1 MTRNQLPEGVGKKIV
16 EALKRQ
22 AEADITPVAD
32 SDVSLGMSVPL
43 NDIQELSDTSF
54 EPLNEEVETDM
65 IIEEDNSMSIPL
77 GGFNENV
84 TPVIQPQE
92 TYFAEKP
99 AFNEIN
105 EVKVEAYTPVT
116 PVMPTPVAPVSQPS
130 MVNIATGKVSMPS
143 NVAMLKSLIASLPVG
158 VTKQTGAQIIR
169 QTLEATGIPMNTV
182 LKEAQ
187 EMQEELNSS
196 TRECMMRIQ
205 EYKSNILQLEQ
216 SVNEYQKNITQINDL
231 ISLFLLTDRK

>member
-22 AEADITPVAD
+22 AEADVTPI
-32 SDVSLGMSVPL
+32 SETETTLGASVPL
-43 NDIQELSDTSF
+43 TDIQDLPEVGF
-54 EPLNEEVETDM
+54 EPLTDDTETEM
-65 IIEEDNSMSIPL
+65 IVEEDNSMSIPL
-77 GGFNENV
+77 GEYS
-84 TPVIQPQE
+84 TKEEIAPQQE
-92 TYFAEKP
+92 YYFEKP
-99 AFNEIN
+99 MYNKISETKM
-105 EVKVEAYTPVT
+105 EQTYTPVT
-116 PVMPTPVAPVSQPS
+116 PVAPVTQPS
-130 MVNIATGKVSMPS
+130 MVNVVTGKVSMPS
-143 NVAMLKSLIASLPVG
+143 NVAMLKSLIATLPVG

-216 SVNEYQKNITQINDL
+216 SVNEYQKSITQINDL

>member
-22 AEADITPVAD
+22 AEADITPIAD
-32 SDVSLGMSVPL
+32 ADASLGMTVPL
-43 NDIQELSDTSF
+43 NDIQELSETSY
-54 EPLNEEVETDM
+54 EPLNEEVETEM

-77 GGFNENV
+77 GGFNENN
-84 TPVIQPQE
+84 TQNIPQQE
-92 TYFAEKP
+92 TYT
-99 AFNEIN
+99 AFNEM
-105 EVKVEAYTPVT
+105 APVT
-116 PVMPTPVAPVSQPS
+116 PAIAPVAQQS
-130 MVNIATGKVSMPS
+130 MVNVASGKVNMPS
-143 NVAMLKSLIASLPVG
+143 NVAMLKNLIASLPVG

-205 EYKSNILQLEQ
+205 EYKSNILQLEH
-216 SVNEYQKNITQINDL
+216 SVNEYQKSITQINDL

>member
-22 AEADITPVAD
+22 AEADVTPVSEAKT
-32 SDVSLGMSVPL
+32 SLGASVPL
-43 NDIQELSDTSF
+43 TDIQELPEVGF
-54 EPLNEEVETDM
+54 EPLTEEAETEM

-77 GGFNENV
+77 GGFQIKEEPVVQQQEMFFEKPVYNEITEPKVEQTFAPINPIPAV
-84 TPVIQPQE
+84 TPIAQPQ
-92 TYFAEKP
+92 
-99 AFNEIN
+99 
-105 EVKVEAYTPVT
+105 
-116 PVMPTPVAPVSQPS
+116 QS
-130 MVNIATGKVSMPS
+130 MVNVVTGKVSMPS

>member
-22 AEADITPVAD
+22 AEADITPIAD
-32 SDVSLGMSVPL
+32 ADASLGMSVPL
-43 NDIQELSDTSF
+43 NDIQELSEANY

-65 IIEEDNSMSIPL
+65 IIEEDNTMSIPL
-77 GGFNENV
+77 GGFNENIA
-84 TPVIQPQE
+84 PAIQPQE
-92 TYFAEKP
+92 TFFAEKP
-99 AFNEIN
+99 AFNEM
-105 EVKVEAYTPVT
+105 ESFVPAT
-116 PVMPTPVAPVSQPS
+116 PVMQTQPIAQPS
-130 MVNIATGKVSMPS
+130 MVNVAIGKVSMPS
-143 NVAMLKSLIASLPVG
+143 NVAMLKNLIASLPVG

-216 SVNEYQKNITQINDL
+216 SVNEYQKSITQINDL

>member
-22 AEADITPVAD
+22 AEADINPIAD
-32 SDVSLGMSVPL
+32 ADVSLGMSVPL
-43 NDIQELSDTSF
+43 NDVQELPETNY

-77 GGFNENV
+77 GGFNENIA
-84 TPVIQPQE
+84 PAIQPQE
-92 TYFAEKP
+92 TFFAEKP
-99 AFNEIN
+99 AFNEI
-105 EVKVEAYTPVT
+105 ESFA
-116 PVMPTPVAPVSQPS
+116 PVAPVMQTQTVAQPS
-130 MVNIATGKVSMPS
+130 MVNTAVGKISMPS
-143 NVAMLKSLIASLPVG
+143 NVAMLKNLISTLPVG

>member
-22 AEADITPVAD
+22 AEADVTPI
-32 SDVSLGMSVPL
+32 SETETTLGASVPL
-43 NDIQELSDTSF
+43 TDIQDLPEVGF
-54 EPLNEEVETDM
+54 EPLTDDTETEM
-65 IIEEDNSMSIPL
+65 IVEEDNSMSIPL
-77 GGFNENV
+77 GGYPTKEEIAPQQEYYFEKPMYNEMNETKMEQSYTQV
-84 TPVIQPQE
+84 TPVASI
-92 TYFAEKP
+92 T
-99 AFNEIN
+99 
-105 EVKVEAYTPVT
+105 
-116 PVMPTPVAPVSQPS
+116 QPS
-130 MVNIATGKVSMPS
+130 MVNIVTSKVSMPS

-216 SVNEYQKNITQINDL
+216 SVNEYQKSITQINDL

>member
-22 AEADITPVAD
+22 AEADVTPIAETET
-32 SDVSLGMSVPL
+32 SLGASVPL
-43 NDIQELSDTSF
+43 TDIQELPEVGF
-54 EPLNEEVETDM
+54 EPLAEEVETET
-65 IIEEDNSMSIPL
+65 IVEEDNSMSIPL
-77 GGFNENV
+77 GAF
-84 TPVIQPQE
+84 PVKEEPAPQQQE
-92 TYFAEKP
+92 YYFEKP
-99 AFNEIN
+99 VYNEIN
-105 EVKVEAYTPVT
+105 ETKVEQTYTPVT
-116 PVMPTPVAPVSQPS
+116 PVAPVAQQS
-130 MVNIATGKVSMPS
+130 MVNVATGKVSMPS
-143 NVAMLKSLIASLPVG
+143 NVAMLKSLISTLPVG

>member
-65 IIEEDNSMSIPL
+65 IVEEDNSMSIPL
-77 GGFNENV
+77 GGFNESIE
-84 TPVIQPQE
+84 PVIQQQE
-92 TYFAEKP
+92 FIAEKP
-99 AFNEIN
+99 AFNEIT
-105 EVKVEAYTPVT
+105 EQRVETFTPVT
-116 PVMPTPVAPVSQPS
+116 PIVTTPVAPVSQPS
-130 MVNIATGKVSMPS
+130 MVNIATGKVSMPT
-143 NVAMLKSLIASLPVG
+143 NVAMLKSLIATLPVG